1 MIFLPSGEMVDE
13 EMAGNGA
20 NEGSDA
26 DGAVENALGV
36 GLLQL
41 DAVDP
46 VDCFSGDA
54 AIVDSC
60 VSKIEEGKRDVE

>member
-1 MIFLPSGEMVDE
+1 MVDE
-13 EMAGNGA
+13 KMARNWA

-26 DGAVENALGV
+26 DGAVQDALGV

-41 DAVDP
+41 DAIDP
-46 VDCFSGDA
+46 VYCFSGDA

-60 VSKIEEGKRDVE
+60 VSKIEEGKRDVEWNWTQKH

>member
-1 MIFLPSGEMVDE
+1 MVDE
-13 EMAGNGA
+13 KMAGNGA

-26 DGAVENALGV
+26 DGAVQDALGV

-41 DAVDP
+41 DAIDP
-46 VDCFSGDA
+46 VYSFSGDA

-60 VSKIEEGKRDVE
+60 ISKIEEGKRDVE